1 MTLNPR
7 SPFSCPRSLKGLS
20 LVGFGLL
27 LAMAAGSRGPATLRF
42 ETDLGPVT
50 MDHRMHQNAW
60 TEDCSV
66 CHHREEKEGRKPC
79 GDCHKGRAEAE
90 QKGGAPAYFEVK
102 MKLCRGC
109 HLKKR
114 EADSASKAPIHCE
127 ECHDIRAKAKP

>member
-1 MTLNPR
+1 MTSDSGLPAFVFR
-7 SPFSCPRSLKGLS
+7 SSKGLPF
-20 LVGFGLL
+20 LVLGLFL
-27 LAMAAGSRGPATLRF
+27 VSAVGHQGPETLRF

-60 TEDCSV
+60 TENCSV

-127 ECHDIRAKAKP
+127 ECHDIRAKANP